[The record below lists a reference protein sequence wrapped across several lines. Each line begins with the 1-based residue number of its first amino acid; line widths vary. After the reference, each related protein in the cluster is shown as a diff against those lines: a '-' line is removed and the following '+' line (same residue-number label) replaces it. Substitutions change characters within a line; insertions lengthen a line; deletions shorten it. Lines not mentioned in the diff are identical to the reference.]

1 MSMDQSV
8 ADPPSSARARQNTAS
23 SIGSVRRPVFVFC
36 WLTW

>member
-23 SIGSVRRPVFVFC
+23 SISSVRRPVAVFC
-36 WLTW
+36 CHA